1 MGVIGIC
8 ALLLRLE
15 LKAGE
20 RRLDRMSRG
29 ARIGSL
35 RIEDSATRQVLQ
47 LKELRG
53 RTRVVLVAGTAEKV
67 LEAMTN
73 AEEIKENLSQSNLLI
88 VPFIVDS
95 REITEISMRS
105 WRMRPYITDEWRKWY
120 EGEKEVLKARIG
132 SKAGEVLVVIVR
144 FDGKVGARSVG
155 VPMWIRLIEEVK
167 KLPTR
172 DQYGKP

>member
-1 MGVIGIC
+1 MGIC
-8 ALLLRLE
+8 AVLLRLE

-20 RRLDRMSRG
+20 RRLERMSRG

-53 RTRVVLVAGTAEKV
+53 RTRVVLVAGTVEKVSEAMANAEKV
-67 LEAMTN
+67 
-73 AEEIKENLSQSNLLI
+73 KENLSQSNLLI
-88 VPFIVDS
+88 VPFVVDPKGES
-95 REITEISMRS
+95 EVALRS
-105 WRMRPYITDEWRKWY
+105 WRMRPHIREEWRKWY
-120 EGEKEVLKARIG
+120 KGERDVLKARLG

-155 VPMWIRLIEEVK
+155 VPMWNRLIEEVK